1 MKIKKQY
8 AFFLMFFIILFLLFY
23 SNRYIEGFENGWN
36 KQLIYEF
43 LSYQNL
49 YNPNYIF
56 DINII
61 QKQVTAQEA
70 RQYLKTGEWY
80 WSPEIDRIY
89 ENMLERDSVSY
100 HPYSAM
106 KKAKR
111 IYNQTAIQ
119 EILAWN
125 TKEGKFILN
134 GANDKD
140 NHLRCNIHG
149 QIENNNHLIL
159 PQEIPSLLNGFQFI
173 KEPCNPCEILQEDV
187 PNYNC
192 PFTINTGNG
201 NKVSPIWA
209 YLWGMKIPKYKKTKI
224 YKPNYIF

>member
-201 NKVSPIWA
+201 NKISPIWA
-209 YLWGMKIPKYKKTKI
+209 YLW
-224 YKPNYIF
+224 

>member
-1 MKIKKQY
+1 MKLKKPY
-8 AFFLMFFIILFLLFY
+8 IFFLMFFIILFLLFY

-36 KQLIYEF
+36 NQLIDDF
-43 LSYQNL
+43 LKFQNH

-56 DINII
+56 DMNII

-89 ENMLERDSVSY
+89 EDMLERDSSSSF
-100 HPYSAM
+100 HPYFAI

-111 IYNQTAIQ
+111 IYNQIAIQ
-119 EILAWN
+119 ELLAWN

-134 GANDKD
+134 GAN
-140 NHLRCNIHG
+140 NLQCNING
-149 QIENNNHLIL
+149 QIEYKNDLISPKEL
-159 PQEIPSLLNGFQFI
+159 PSLLNGFHFI
-173 KEPCNPCEILQEDV
+173 KEPCNPCKILQEDIF
-187 PNYNC
+187 NYNC

-209 YLWGMKIPKYKKTKI
+209 YLWGIKSPDYKRKKY

>member
-1 MKIKKQY
+1 
-8 AFFLMFFIILFLLFY
+8 MFFIILFLLFY

-36 KQLIYEF
+36 NQLINEF

-56 DINII
+56 DMNII
-61 QKQVTAQEA
+61 QKQVSAQEV
-70 RQYLKTGEWY
+70 RQYFKTGEWY
-80 WSPEIDRIY
+80 WTPEIDRIY
-89 ENMLERDSVSY
+89 EDMLERDNSISS
-100 HPYSAM
+100 HPYFAM
-106 KKAKR
+106 KNAKR
-111 IYNQTAIQ
+111 IYNQVAIQ
-119 EILAWN
+119 ELLAWN

-134 GANDKD
+134 GAKG
-140 NHLRCNIHG
+140 LKCNLNG
-149 QIENNNHLIL
+149 QIENNNILIP

-173 KEPCNPCEILQEDV
+173 KNPCNPCEILQEDV

-209 YLWGMKIPKYKKTKI
+209 YLWGIKNPENKRKIY

>member
-1 MKIKKQY
+1 
-8 AFFLMFFIILFLLFY
+8 MFFIILFLLFY

-36 KQLIYEF
+36 NQLINEF
-43 LSYQNL
+43 LSYQNI
-49 YNPNYIF
+49 YNPHYIF
-56 DINII
+56 DMNII
-61 QKQVTAQEA
+61 KKQVTAHEA
-70 RQYLKTGEWY
+70 RQYLKNGEWY
-80 WSPEIDRIY
+80 WPREIEIIY
-89 ENMLERDSVSY
+89 KDMIERNNIPNHSY
-100 HPYSAM
+100 FAM
-106 KKAKR
+106 KHAKR
-111 IYNQTAIQ
+111 IYNKVAIQ
-119 EILAWN
+119 EILSWN

-134 GANDKD
+134 GANKIK
-140 NHLRCNIHG
+140 CNING
-149 QIENNNHLIL
+149 QIKYNNHLIP
-159 PQEIPSLLNGFQFI
+159 PQELPSLLNGFQFI

>member
-1 MKIKKQY
+1 MKLKKQY
-8 AFFLMFFIILFLLFY
+8 IFFFMFFIILFLLFY

-36 KQLIYEF
+36 NQLINEF

-49 YNPNYIF
+49 YNPHYIF
-56 DINII
+56 DMNIL
-61 QKQVTAQEA
+61 QKQVTAHEA
-70 RQYLKTGEWY
+70 RQYLKIGEWY
-80 WSPEIDRIY
+80 WTPEIERIY
-89 ENMLERDSVSY
+89 KNMIEKDNIPN
-100 HPYSAM
+100 HPYFAM

-111 IYNQTAIQ
+111 IYNQVAIQ
-119 EILAWN
+119 ELLSWN

-134 GANDKD
+134 GANKIK
-140 NHLRCNIHG
+140 CNING
-149 QIENNNHLIL
+149 QIENNNHLIS
-159 PQEIPSLLNGFQFI
+159 PQELPSLLNGFQFI
-173 KEPCNPCEILQEDV
+173 KQPCNPCEILQEDV

>member
-1 MKIKKQY
+1 
-8 AFFLMFFIILFLLFY
+8 MFFIILFLLFY
-23 SNRYIEGFENGWN
+23 SNQSIEGFENGWN
-36 KQLIYEF
+36 NQLIHDF

-49 YNPNYIF
+49 YNPHYIF

-70 RQYLKTGEWY
+70 RQYLKTGEWV
-80 WSPEIDRIY
+80 WTHEIDRIY
-89 ENMLERDSVSY
+89 EDMLEKYNTISF
-100 HPYSAM
+100 HPYFAL

-111 IYNQTAIQ
+111 IYNQVAIQ
-119 EILAWN
+119 ELLAWN

-134 GANDKD
+134 GAHNK
-140 NHLRCNIHG
+140 NNILQCNLNG
-149 QIENNNHLIL
+149 QIENNNMLIS

-173 KEPCNPCEILQEDV
+173 KKPCNPCEILQEDV
-187 PNYNC
+187 LHYNC

-209 YLWGMKIPKYKKTKI
+209 YLWGIKNPNYKRKKYYKT
-224 YKPNYIF
+224 NYIF

>member
-1 MKIKKQY
+1 MKLKKQFI
-8 AFFLMFFIILFLLFY
+8 FFLMFFIILFLLFY

-36 KQLIYEF
+36 KQLINEF
-43 LSYQNL
+43 LKYQNM

-56 DINII
+56 DMNII

-70 RQYLKTGEWY
+70 RQYLKNGEWY
-80 WSPEIDRIY
+80 WPHELERIY
-89 ENMLERDSVSY
+89 KNMVENDNIPN
-100 HPYSAM
+100 HPYFAM

-111 IYNQTAIQ
+111 VYNQVAIQ
-119 EILAWN
+119 ELLSWN

-134 GANDKD
+134 GAN
-140 NHLRCNIHG
+140 HLQCNING
-149 QIENNNHLIL
+149 QIEYKNHLIP
-159 PQEIPSLLNGFQFI
+159 PQEIPSLLNSFQFI

-201 NKVSPIWA
+201 NDVSPIWA
-209 YLWGMKIPKYKKTKI
+209 YLWGMKIPKNKKTTF

>member
-1 MKIKKQY
+1 MKLKKQY
-8 AFFLMFFIILFLLFY
+8 IFFFMFFIILFLLFY

-36 KQLIYEF
+36 NQLINEF
-43 LSYQNL
+43 LKYQNM

-56 DINII
+56 DMNII
-61 QKQVTAQEA
+61 QKQVTAQEV

-80 WSPEIDRIY
+80 WTPEIEIIY
-89 ENMLERDSVSY
+89 KNMVERDNIPNHSY
-100 HPYSAM
+100 FAM

-111 IYNQTAIQ
+111 VYNQVAIQ
-119 EILAWN
+119 ELLAWN

-134 GANDKD
+134 GANELK
-140 NHLRCNIHG
+140 CNING
-149 QIENNNHLIL
+149 QIENNNHIIP

-209 YLWGMKIPKYKKTKI
+209 YLWGMKIPENKKTNF

>member
-1 MKIKKQY
+1 
-8 AFFLMFFIILFLLFY
+8 MFFIILFLLFY

-36 KQLIYEF
+36 NQLINEF
-43 LSYQNL
+43 LSYQNI

-56 DINII
+56 DMNII
-61 QKQVTAQEA
+61 KKQVTAHEA

-80 WSPEIDRIY
+80 WPREIEIIY
-89 ENMLERDSVSY
+89 QNMIERDTSGSS
-100 HPYSAM
+100 HPYFAM

-111 IYNQTAIQ
+111 VYNKVAIQ
-119 EILAWN
+119 ELLGWN

-134 GANDKD
+134 GANKIK
-140 NHLRCNIHG
+140 CNING
-149 QIENNNHLIL
+149 QIEYNNHLIPPKEL
-159 PQEIPSLLNGFQFI
+159 PSLLNGFQFI

-209 YLWGMKIPKYKKTKI
+209 YLWGMKIPKYKRKKY